1 MLIMFLSLLSLF
13 ISAFLAATLL
23 PLSSEVLLLALLRD
37 GGNALLLVTVASI
50 GNTLGSVVNW
60 WLGHFLLRFK
70 DRPWFYFTPAQIDR
84 AQHWYQR
91 YGKWSLLFAWMP
103 FLGDGLTLIGG
114 VMRVRLWLFV
124 LLVGFGKTT
133 RYIVVASLGGW
144 FFGGG

>member
-37 GGNALLLVTVASI
+37 GGNPLLLVTIASI
-50 GNTLGSVVNW
+50 GNTLGSIVNW
-60 WLGHFLLRFK
+60 WLGHFLLRFQ

-91 YGKWSLLFAWMP
+91 YGLWSLLFAWAP

-133 RYIVVASLGGW
+133 RYIIVASVGGW
-144 FFGGG
+144 FFGG